1 MVAMR
6 IRDACL
12 AAVCLLAMTS
22 ASLAGDPTLLGFG
35 LGFFDETFLDPR
47 IAFFKVDYNRPH
59 YPATDMRLEVHGG
72 YNFLPTPDIY
82 GRLHP
87 TAGVEVTSS
96 GGTWIGAGI
105 AYDVNV
111 GPLHVTPKFE
121 PGLFMPGDG
130 KRLNYP
136 LEFRTQLELSYEFAD
151 RSRFG
156 VAISHLSN
164 AQLAEKVYN
173 KPNPGADIISIYY
186 RFPLEAWFP
195 G

>member
-1 MVAMR
+1 MR
-6 IRDACL
+6 FRNACL
-12 AAVCLLAMTS
+12 AASSLLALT
-22 ASLAGDPTLLGFG
+22 ATPALAGDPTLIGVG

-59 YPATDMRLEVHGG
+59 FPATDMRLEIVGG
-72 YNFLPTPDIY
+72 YNFLPTPEIY

-96 GGTWIGAGI
+96 ASTWVGAGI
-105 AYDVNV
+105 AYDVNY
-111 GPLHVTPKFE
+111 GPLHFTPKFE
-121 PGLFMPGDG
+121 PGLYMPGDG

-136 LEFRTQLELSYEFAD
+136 LEFRTSLELAYEFSD

-164 AQLAEKVYN
+164 AQLAESAYK

-186 RFPLEAWFP
+186 RFPWEVWFP